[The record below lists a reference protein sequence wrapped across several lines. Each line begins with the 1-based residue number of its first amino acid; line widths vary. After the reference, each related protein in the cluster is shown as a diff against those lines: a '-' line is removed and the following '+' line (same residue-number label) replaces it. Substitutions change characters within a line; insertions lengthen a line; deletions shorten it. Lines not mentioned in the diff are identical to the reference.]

1 MSAAKKDSISLFHI
15 DVYAT
20 SNVTLVTD
28 SEEDDDKP
36 NPYSSYQQFH
46 RELSTHDDPKA
57 ALNEFETLE
66 QGECLCVAIVTTGDA
81 Y

>member
-1 MSAAKKDSISLFHI
+1 M
-15 DVYAT
+15 
-20 SNVTLVTD
+20 TLVTD